1 MHTPCWHTPSGI
13 SLPRGPTHFLED
25 SPTIRLGGVAYRMV
39 GKWFSAFECTLLY
52 HMFQQTNGGDN
63 NLFGPAPRGQ
73 PGKKEGVSWIR
84 TLTGS
89 LIDRTLLVVPRCRR
103 KSLWD

>member
-1 MHTPCWHTPSGI
+1 
-13 SLPRGPTHFLED
+13 
-25 SPTIRLGGVAYRMV
+25 
-39 GKWFSAFECTLLY
+39 
-52 HMFQQTNGGDN
+52 MFQQTNGGDN

-89 LIDRTLLVVPRCRR
+89 LIEHSNFLSCSSVQKEEFMGLTTIGNCWLPNNDKIHAVTSPDQLLPGG
-103 KSLWD
+103 SSEWD